1 MSAAQN
7 TPGVGGPSHSGARA
21 TAKASLPT
29 AVSMPGGVVRDTADG
44 ETPFTTAPA
53 GQSGKAGNRAPFRPW
68 DEATTAAVRE
78 WAAAGV
84 SQREIGRRL
93 GMAQFSVALRM
104 TDAGI
109 KTKVRKPRSGEM
121 ERAGAVLVEH
131 FATHPDLKEVLRL
144 YGRARGTDK
153 VTMKGM
159 RAHSRKLRLVR
170 PGESMWEG
178 AKRGA
183 AKVQAIHAAA
193 AVELAPVL
201 QASLNV
207 TFSVPVSAKALG
219 ISQKRARRL
228 VRLQMVTVPPRPKVA
243 KVPKPKPPPAP
254 RKPNKLPATWVRD
267 SPRAPKPRYE
277 SVEAFLAA
285 GGRIQFCPAAAAAV
299 TTATL
304 DEGRDV
310 IRRYHEAAGETGNWK
325 DRAKKK
331 IGRVHFGASA

>member
-1 MSAAQN
+1 MSA
-7 TPGVGGPSHSGARA
+7 
-21 TAKASLPT
+21 
-29 AVSMPGGVVRDTADG
+29 
-44 ETPFTTAPA
+44 
-53 GQSGKAGNRAPFRPW
+53 GKALPPW

-109 KTKVRKPRSGEM
+109 ETKVRKPRSGEM
-121 ERAGAVLVEH
+121 DRAGAVLVEH
-131 FATHPDLKEVLRL
+131 FATHPDLKALLVL
-144 YGRARGTDK
+144 YGKARGTDK

-183 AKVQAIHAAA
+183 IKVQAIHAAA
-193 AVELAPVL
+193 AVELAPRL

-243 KVPKPKPPPAP
+243 KAPKPKPPPAP

-267 SPRAPKPRYE
+267 NSPRAPKPRYE

-285 GGRIQFCPAAAAAV
+285 GGRIQVCPAAAAAV

-304 DEGRDV
+304 DGGRDV

-331 IGRVHFGASA
+331 IGRLHFGASA

>member
-1 MSAAQN
+1 
-7 TPGVGGPSHSGARA
+7 
-21 TAKASLPT
+21 
-29 AVSMPGGVVRDTADG
+29 
-44 ETPFTTAPA
+44 
-53 GQSGKAGNRAPFRPW
+53 
-68 DEATTAAVRE
+68 
-78 WAAAGV
+78 
-84 SQREIGRRL
+84 
-93 GMAQFSVALRM
+93 
-104 TDAGI
+104 
-109 KTKVRKPRSGEM
+109 
-121 ERAGAVLVEH
+121 
-131 FATHPDLKEVLRL
+131 
-144 YGRARGTDK
+144 
-153 VTMKGM
+153 MKGM

-170 PGESMWEG
+170 LGESMWEG

-183 AKVQAIHAAA
+183 IKVQAIHAAA

-201 QASLNV
+201 QASLNL

-243 KVPKPKPPPAP
+243 KAPKPKPPPAP
-254 RKPNKLPATWVRD
+254 RKPNKLPKSWVRD
-267 SPRAPKPRYE
+267 NSPRAPKPRYE

-285 GGRIQFCPAAAAAV
+285 GGRIQVCPAAAAAV

-331 IGRVHFGASA
+331 IGRLHFGASA